1 MHTSNAL
8 DPQSPQ
14 ARAIYDLG
22 IVSTIVFV
30 LIFGPGRQI
39 SRLCRSAKKLLVQR
53 ADRSSKVGGFFTT
66 KRVSIVI

>member
-22 IVSTIVFV
+22 IVSTIIFVLVFV
-30 LIFGPGRQI
+30 VVAAGIVYAIFRFRRREGE
-39 SRLCRSAKKLLVQR
+39 A
-53 ADRSSKVGGFFTT
+53 RSSSREARKWKSSGRRF
-66 KRVSIVI
+66 RS